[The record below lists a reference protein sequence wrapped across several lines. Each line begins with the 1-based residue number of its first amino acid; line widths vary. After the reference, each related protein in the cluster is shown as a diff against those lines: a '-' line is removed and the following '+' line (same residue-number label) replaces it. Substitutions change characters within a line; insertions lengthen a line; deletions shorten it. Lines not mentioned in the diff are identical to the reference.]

1 MVVLQATVTL
11 MNEMRKGN
19 QAGAAEAA
27 AVFAGKKSS

>member
-1 MVVLQATVTL
+1 VLQATVTL

-27 AVFAGKKSS
+27 AAFGRKS